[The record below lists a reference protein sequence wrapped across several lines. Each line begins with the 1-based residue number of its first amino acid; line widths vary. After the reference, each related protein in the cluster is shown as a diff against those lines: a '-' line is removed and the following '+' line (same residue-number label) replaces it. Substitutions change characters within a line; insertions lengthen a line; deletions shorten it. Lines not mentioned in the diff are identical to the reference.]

1 MPTNIRAVIEELIV
15 NKIIEE
21 NAASGRDDS
30 PTAQRMQDLAMAAIL
45 AGQRDDKGA
54 ITPEWR
60 AFMVFLLTRDG
71 EAAADPAD
79 LARLIPEDDDTD
91 AGRQKERAYL
101 AGNAMCGTGTGDAIL
116 LNGNP
121 TALLDQ

>member
-1 MPTNIRAVIEELIV
+1 MPTNIRAVIDNLIV

-21 NAASGRDDS
+21 NAASGQDNS
-30 PTAQRMQDLAMAAIL
+30 PTAQRMQDLATAAIL
-45 AGQRDDKGA
+45 TGQRDNQGA

-71 EAAADPAD
+71 AAAADPAD
-79 LARLIPEDDDTD
+79 LARLVPETNDGD
-91 AGRQKERAYL
+91 AARQKERAYL
-101 AGNAMCGTGTGDAIL
+101 VGNGMCGTGTGDAIL

-121 TALLDQ
+121 TVLLDQ

>member
-1 MPTNIRAVIEELIV
+1 MPNIQATINTLIV

-21 NAASGRDDS
+21 NASSGQDDS
-30 PTAQRMQDLAMAAIL
+30 PTAARMQQLATAAIL
-45 AGQRDDKGA
+45 AGQFDEAGA

-71 EAAADPAD
+71 AAAADPTD
-79 LARLIPEDDDTD
+79 LARLLPEDGTMD

-101 AGNAMCGTGTGDAIL
+101 PGNGMCGAGTGDAII

-121 TALLDQ
+121 TFLLDQ